1 MRWWALGL
9 SALAA
14 FTFTAGCSDSQRRMV
29 REEVDKYNMKSY
41 NEGNARQLNRGATLN
56 VPLLKALRHECSA
69 RGIRLTHETYAEG
82 LNGNI
87 TYSYFINGDARHF
100 ILVHVYPSE
109 SERVEEMKEMY
120 GARNG
125 SVQIAAAEET
135 SVIAQKGKAALV
147 YASSGNRMNEYRDD
161 LEEVF
166 DNVLARMNV
175 QDPS

>member
-1 MRWWALGL
+1 MRWCALGL
-9 SALAA
+9 SVLTA
-14 FTFTAGCSDSQRRMV
+14 FAFTAGCSESHQRMV

-56 VPLLKALRHECSA
+56 VPLLKALKNECSA

-100 ILVHVYPSE
+100 ILVHVYPSQ
-109 SERVEEMKEMY
+109 SERVKEIKEMY

-125 SVQIAAAEET
+125 SVEIAAAEKT
-135 SVIAQKGKAALV
+135 SVVAQKGKAALI
-147 YASSGNRMNEYRDD
+147 YTSSGNRMNLYQGD

-175 QDPS
+175 QEPS